1 MKGIWNIVKVYADM
15 DPVMKNEGT
24 AHLKIIFIRNSES
37 LRANNMGS
45 VPKFWSVS
53 HVSAWLI
60 DTKTAISKDTFG
72 HSRESGNPEKTLD
85 PGSIRLTHGGSSPEW
100 QIGIRGRHTYD
111 RISNC
116 RFQYR
121 FIPRVLKT

>member
-1 MKGIWNIVKVYADM
+1 MKGIWKIMKVYADI

-37 LRANNMGS
+37 LRANNMES
-45 VPKFWSVS
+45 VPEFWSVS

-85 PGSIRLTHGGSSPEW
+85 SGSSPEW